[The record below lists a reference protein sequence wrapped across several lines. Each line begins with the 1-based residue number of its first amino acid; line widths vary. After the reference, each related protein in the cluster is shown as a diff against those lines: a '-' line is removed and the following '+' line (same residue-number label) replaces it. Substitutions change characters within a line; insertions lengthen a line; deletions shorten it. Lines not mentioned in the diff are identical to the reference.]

1 MSSVREHLPRLTAA
15 LILAAAGT
23 ACNMPLSGTAPPA
36 PTPVSTPAPATS
48 APAAAAPTSPPIASA
63 TPALAATLAATAAG
77 LPPRPA
83 RDEAIL
89 ILEPGPGSRVTTPLR
104 VAGIADTTFEQALVV
119 RLVLDDGSLLA
130 LEPTTIQTEM
140 GTRGPFEVD
149 VPFSLAGERS
159 ALLQVYSASARDGG
173 LTHLSSVGVLLALS
187 GPADIR
193 PAQAGRE
200 QLQILQPRLV
210 ERISGGVAHVEG
222 FGLASFE
229 GTLLVQIYDVDGN
242 QVGSQSIIV
251 QAPEMGVPGPF
262 VADVPYTVTTEG
274 PGRVVVVD
282 PLPAFD
288 GVGHIASVEVILAP

>member
-1 MSSVREHLPRLTAA
+1 
-15 LILAAAGT
+15 
-23 ACNMPLSGTAPPA
+23 MPL
-36 PTPVSTPAPATS
+36 
-48 APAAAAPTSPPIASA
+48 
-63 TPALAATLAATAAG
+63 
-77 LPPRPA
+77 RPA
-83 RDEAIL
+83 REEAIL
-89 ILEPGPGSRVTTPLR
+89 ILEPGPGSRVTSPLR

-149 VPFSLAGERS
+149 VPFELAGERS

-193 PAQAGRE
+193 PAQARPE
-200 QLQILQPRLV
+200 QLQILQPRLIDH
-210 ERISGGVAHVEG
+210 ISGGIAHVEG

-262 VADVPYTVTTEG
+262 VADVPYTVSAEG

-282 PLPAFD
+282 PLPVFD

>member
-1 MSSVREHLPRLTAA
+1 MPSVRKHLPRLTAA
-15 LILAAAGT
+15 LILAAAGA

-48 APAAAAPTSPPIASA
+48 APAAAAPTSPPAASA
-63 TPALAATLAATAAG
+63 TPEPVATPTVMPL
-77 LPPRPA
+77 RPA
-83 RDEAIL
+83 REEAIL
-89 ILEPGPGSRVTTPLR
+89 ILEPGPGSRVTSPLR

-149 VPFSLAGERS
+149 VPFELAGERS

-173 LTHLSSVGVLLALS
+173 LTHLSSVGVLLAHS

-193 PAQAGRE
+193 PAQARPE
-200 QLQILQPRLV
+200 QLQILQPRLIDH
-210 ERISGGVAHVEG
+210 ISGGIAHVEG

-262 VADVPYTVTTEG
+262 VADVPYTVSAEG

-282 PLPAFD
+282 PLPVFD

>member
-1 MSSVREHLPRLTAA
+1 MPSVRKHFPRLTAA
-15 LILAAAGT
+15 LILAAAGA

-48 APAAAAPTSPPIASA
+48 APAAPAPTSLPDASA
-63 TPALAATLAATAAG
+63 TPEPVFTPTV
-77 LPPRPA
+77 LPLRPA
-83 RDEAIL
+83 QEEAIL
-89 ILEPGPGSRVTTPLR
+89 ILEPGPGSRVTSPLR
-104 VAGIADTTFEQALVV
+104 VAGIADSTFEQALVV
-119 RLVLDDGSLLA
+119 RLVLDDGTLLA
-130 LEPTTIQTEM
+130 LEPTTIQTPM
-140 GTRGPFEVD
+140 GTRGPFEVE
-149 VPFSLAGERS
+149 VPFELAGERS

-173 LTHLSSVGVLLALS
+173 LTHLSSVGVLLALG
-187 GPADIR
+187 GPAGIR
-193 PAQAGRE
+193 PARAGPE
-200 QLQILQPRLV
+200 QLQILQPRPV
-210 ERISGGVAHVEG
+210 DRISGGVAHVEG

-242 QVGSQSIIV
+242 QVGSQSILV

-262 VADVPYTVTTEG
+262 VADVPYTVTAEG

>member
-1 MSSVREHLPRLTAA
+1 MPSVRKHIPRLTAA
-15 LILAAAGT
+15 LILTAASA

-36 PTPVSTPAPATS
+36 PAPVSTPATATS

-63 TPALAATLAATAAG
+63 TPAPAATPTE
-77 LPPRPA
+77 LPLRPA
-83 RDEAIL
+83 QEEAIL
-89 ILEPGPGSRVTTPLR
+89 ILEPGPGSRVTSPLR
-104 VAGIADTTFEQALVV
+104 VAGIADSTFEQALVV

-130 LEPTTIQTEM
+130 LEPTTIRTEM
-140 GTRGPFEVD
+140 GTRGPFEVV
-149 VPFSLAGERS
+149 VPFDLAGERS

-173 LTHLSSVGVLLALS
+173 LTHLSSVGVLLAIG
-187 GPADIR
+187 GPADLR
-193 PAQAGRE
+193 PSRAGPE

-210 ERISGGVAHVEG
+210 DRISGGVAHVEG

-242 QVGSQSIIV
+242 QVGSQSIVV
-251 QAPEMGVPGPF
+251 QAPDMGISGPF
-262 VADVPYTVTTEG
+262 VADVPYTVTAEG

-288 GVGHIASVEVILAP
+288 GVGHIASVEVLLAP

>member
-1 MSSVREHLPRLTAA
+1 
-15 LILAAAGT
+15 LILAAAGA

-36 PTPVSTPAPATS
+36 PTLVSTPAPATS
-48 APAAAAPTSPPIASA
+48 APAAPTSPPAASA
-63 TPALAATLAATAAG
+63 TPEPVATPTVVPL
-77 LPPRPA
+77 RPA
-83 RDEAIL
+83 REEAIL
-89 ILEPGPGSRVTTPLR
+89 ILEPGPGSRVTSPLR

-149 VPFSLAGERS
+149 VPFELAGERS

-193 PAQAGRE
+193 PAQARPE
-200 QLQILQPRLV
+200 QLQILQPRLIDH
-210 ERISGGVAHVEG
+210 ISGGIAHVEG

-262 VADVPYTVTTEG
+262 VADVPYTVSAEG

-282 PLPAFD
+282 PLPVFD

>member
-1 MSSVREHLPRLTAA
+1 MPSVRKHLPRLTAA
-15 LILAAAGT
+15 LILAVAGA

-48 APAAAAPTSPPIASA
+48 APAAAAPTSPPAASA
-63 TPALAATLAATAAG
+63 TPEPVATPTVMPL
-77 LPPRPA
+77 RPA
-83 RDEAIL
+83 REEAIL
-89 ILEPGPGSRVTTPLR
+89 ILEPGPGSRVTSPLR

-149 VPFSLAGERS
+149 VPFELAGERS

-173 LTHLSSVGVLLALS
+173 LTHLSSVGVLLAHS

-193 PAQAGRE
+193 PAQARPE
-200 QLQILQPRLV
+200 QLQILQPRLIDH
-210 ERISGGVAHVEG
+210 ISGGIAHVEG

-262 VADVPYTVTTEG
+262 VADVPYTVSAEG

-282 PLPAFD
+282 PLPVFD

>member
-1 MSSVREHLPRLTAA
+1 MPSVRKHLPRLTAA
-15 LILAAAGT
+15 LILTAASA

-48 APAAAAPTSPPIASA
+48 APAAASPTSPPIASA
-63 TPALAATLAATAAG
+63 TPAPAATPTGRPL
-77 LPPRPA
+77 RPA
-83 RDEAIL
+83 QEEAIL
-89 ILEPGPGSRVTTPLR
+89 ILEPGPGSRVTSPLR
-104 VAGIADTTFEQALVV
+104 VAGIADSTFEQALVV
-119 RLVLDDGSLLA
+119 RLVLDDGTLLA
-130 LEPTTIQTEM
+130 LEPALIQSEL

-149 VPFSLAGERS
+149 VPFDLAGERS

-173 LTHLSSVGVLLALS
+173 LTHLSSVGVLLAIS

-193 PAQAGRE
+193 PAQAGPE

-210 ERISGGVAHVEG
+210 DRISGGVAHVEG

-242 QVGSQSIIV
+242 QVGSQAIMV

-262 VADVPYTVTTEG
+262 VADVPYTVTAEG

>member
-1 MSSVREHLPRLTAA
+1 MLSLRKHLPQLTAA
-15 LILAAAGT
+15 LILTAVGA
-23 ACNMPLSGTAPPA
+23 ACNMPLSGTAPPT

-48 APAAAAPTSPPIASA
+48 APAAAGPTILPDASA
-63 TPALAATLAATAAG
+63 TPEPVATPTV
-77 LPPRPA
+77 LPLQPA
-83 RDEAIL
+83 QEEAIL
-89 ILEPGPGSRVTTPLR
+89 ILEPGPGSRVTSPLR
-104 VAGIADTTFEQALVV
+104 VAGMADSTFEQALVV

-130 LEPTTIQTEM
+130 LEPTTIRTPM
-140 GTRGPFEVD
+140 GTRGPFEVE
-149 VPFSLAGERS
+149 VPFELAGERN

-173 LTHLSSVGVLLALS
+173 LTHLSSVGLLLALS

-193 PAQAGRE
+193 PAPARPE
-200 QLQILQPRLV
+200 HLQILQPGLV
-210 ERISGGVAHVEG
+210 DRISGGVAHVEG

-262 VADVPYTVTTEG
+262 VADVPYTVSTEG

-282 PLPAFD
+282 PLPVFD
-288 GVGHIASVEVILAP
+288 GVGHIASLEVILAP